1 MSVTLKDIA
10 AKTGFSINT
19 VSHALRGSSDISAK
33 TAEYIRR
40 TADEMG
46 YIGNAVAA
54 SMRRGKSRTIA
65 VIIGCIFNPHFSIM
79 IKGIEEAAAKDGY
92 TVLIL
97 NTNENEET
105 ERNAIK
111 TAIGKKCD
119 GIILC
124 PVQKT
129 KDNLRLLIASEMP
142 FVLLGRHYKEID
154 TAYVVCD
161 DYGGGYKA
169 ADYLLRKGKEKI
181 AVLLPPRYVSSASE
195 RFAGIDGAMREHGKT
210 LSPECIIPIDLTDSF
225 EEAIENGRDTLL
237 SSDAVIC
244 FSDMAACEL
253 IYWLR
258 RNGVPVPG
266 PIDIIGFD
274 DIQSR
279 IIMPIRVKSVKS
291 YKTQMSHTAYE
302 LLSEKINKPGT
313 PNKHVVISTDLSNGE
328 TA

>member
-10 AKTGFSINT
+10 AKTGYSINT
-19 VSHALRGSSDISAK
+19 VSHALRGIGDISSK
-33 TAEYIRR
+33 TAEYIKQ
-40 TADEMG
+40 TAEEMG
-46 YIGNAVAA
+46 YIGNALAA
-54 SMRRGKSRTIA
+54 SMRCGRSRTIA

-97 NTNENEET
+97 NTNEDEET

-111 TAIGKKCD
+111 TAIEKKSD
-119 GIILC
+119 GVIIC

-129 KDNLRLLIASEMP
+129 KDNIRLLIESETP
-142 FVLLGRHYKEID
+142 FVLLGRHFPRID

-161 DYGGGYKA
+161 DFSGGYKA
-169 ADYLLRKGKEKI
+169 AQYLLAKGRERI
-181 AVLLPPRYVSSASE
+181 AVLLPPIYVSSANE
-195 RFAGIDGAMREHGKT
+195 RFSGIRTAFHEHQKD
-210 LSPECIIPIDLTDSF
+210 LPDERVVPIDLTASF
-225 EEAIENGRDTLL
+225 EKAFEDGRDVLL
-237 SSDAVIC
+237 ASDAVIC
-244 FSDMAACEL
+244 FSDMIACEL

-258 RNGVPVPG
+258 KNGVPVPG
-266 PIDIIGFD
+266 PIDVIGFD

-291 YKTQMSHTAYE
+291 YKTQMSHAAYE
-302 LLSEKINKPGT
+302 LLAEKIRKPET
-313 PNKHVVISTDLSNGE
+313 PNKHIVISMDLSDGE